1 MAFLATEL
9 DDPNPQKCGRCTVC
23 VGTRL
28 LPETVTNARVNQ
40 ANLFLRRS
48 NQILEPRKQWPPQA
62 LLTYK
67 FSGNIRTNLR
77 AETGRALS
85 LWGDTGWGELVKKGK
100 YRDNHFDD
108 ELVQATFEMIQNWK
122 PQPFPSWVTCV
133 PSLNRPE
140 LVPNFA
146 KRLADKLGLP
156 FKPVVRKI
164 RHTQLQK
171 NMSNSY
177 QQAHN
182 LDGAFVIESWQG
194 MSGNVFLVDDTSVV
208 VFLDTQKITNDD
220 VNVITNLNDIV
231 KETNDI
237 GEFEIGNLKI
247 HIKNLKEYQGELIFS
262 LSSINKKG

>member
-1 MAFLATEL
+1 
-9 DDPNPQKCGRCTVC
+9 VC
-23 VGTRL
+23 VNIRL

-48 NQILEPRKQWPPQA
+48 NQILEPRKQWPSQA
-62 LLTYK
+62 LLTYR
-67 FSGNIRTNLR
+67 FSGNIKTNLR

-85 LWGDTGWGELVKKGK
+85 LWGDAGWGELVKKGK

-108 ELVQATFEMIQNWK
+108 ELVQATLEMIQNWK
-122 PQPFPSWVTCV
+122 PQPFPTWVTCV

-156 FKPVVRKI
+156 FKPVVSKI

-182 LDGAFVIESWQG
+182 LDGAFAIESWQG
-194 MSGNVFLVDDTSVV
+194 MNGNVFLVDDMVDSRWT
-208 VFLDTQKITNDD
+208 FT
-220 VNVITNLNDIV
+220 VIAALLRNIGSGLVYPVALALN
-231 KETNDI
+231 
-237 GEFEIGNLKI
+237 
-247 HIKNLKEYQGELIFS
+247 S
-262 LSSINKKG
+262 LGQED